1 MGAFFSFF
9 AALLIAGVPIALAL
23 GVGAGIYLWAS
34 GNINQLL
41 AFPQRMIAGV
51 DQFVLL
57 TIPLFVLAGA
67 LMNVGGLTDRIIAF
81 ARVFV
86 GHRRGGLSSVTVVS
100 SALFAGISGS
110 ATAEASALGSI
121 LIPAMSR
128 QGIPTGYAAALVG
141 VSAVLGPIIPPSITM
156 IIFGVLAGASIGQL
170 LLAGVIPG
178 LLLAGGLLAYANWNA
193 KRLNLPVTERVG
205 WQERRTA
212 IVRTIPALILPLII
226 IVGIKAGIFT
236 ATESAA
242 VAVVY
247 AVIVGFLYRDLTLRA
262 VWDALVATAIV
273 TSAIMFLVAMAN
285 IVAFVLTLEQV
296 PAQVAQAI
304 LSFSDNPYVI
314 LLLINVVLLI
324 LGMFLEP
331 ISILILTMPVL
342 LAIQKVIAMDIVQ
355 FGTMVVLNVV
365 IGMATP
371 PVGICL
377 FIVCAISGR
386 PLVEV
391 SRYAWPLLAVCIAV
405 LAIVA
410 LVPPVSLFLPRA
422 FGTVD

>member
-1 MGAFFSFF
+1 MAAFFGFF
-9 AALLIAGVPIALAL
+9 AALLIGGVPIALAL
-23 GVGAGIYLWAS
+23 GVGAGMYLWLS
-34 GNINQLL
+34 GNVDQLL

-121 LIPAMSR
+121 LIPSMSR
-128 QGIPTGYAAALVG
+128 QGVPTAYAAALVG

-193 KRLNLPVTERVG
+193 KRLNLPVTGRVG
-205 WQERRTA
+205 WHERRNVA
-212 IVRTIPALILPLII
+212 VRTIPALILPLII

-242 VAVVY
+242 VAVIY
-247 AVIVGFLYRDLTLRA
+247 AFVVGFLYRDLTLRA
-262 VWDALVATAIV
+262 VWDTLVATAIV
-273 TSAIMFLVAMAN
+273 TSAIMFIVAMAN

-296 PAQVAQAI
+296 PSQVAQAI
-304 LSFSDNPYVI
+304 LSLSDNRYVI

-342 LAIQKVIAMDIVQ
+342 LAIQKVIAMDIIQ

-386 PLVEV
+386 SLSEV
-391 SRYAWPLLAVCIAV
+391 SRQAMPLIGVCLVV
-405 LAIVA
+405 LTIVA
-410 LVPPVSLFLPRA
+410 LVPPVSLFIPRA